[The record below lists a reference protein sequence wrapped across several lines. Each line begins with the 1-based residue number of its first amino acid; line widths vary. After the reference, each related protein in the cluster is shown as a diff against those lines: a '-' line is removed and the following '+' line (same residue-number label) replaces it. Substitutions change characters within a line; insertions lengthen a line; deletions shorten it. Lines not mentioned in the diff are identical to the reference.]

1 MPDEGQTI
9 IVGCDDSILSIAK
22 ANGFFWKTIWEHG
35 KNAALKAKR
44 QDPEIL
50 QEGDEVYVP
59 KPEPKKVSKPNEA
72 RHKFKLKG
80 EQAKFKI
87 QLKRLGKPRA
97 GEAYVLTV
105 DGVST
110 SGSTDGDG
118 WIKCDIPNDAS
129 SGEIS
134 LKSGKEII
142 PLNIGRL
149 DPQDSP
155 QGVIQ
160 RLTNLG
166 FTVESG
172 DGSVMPAEALKLF
185 QTKNELKVTGEF
197 DGSTKSKLRELHPS

>member
-9 IVGCDDSILSIAK
+9 IVGSDDSILSIAK

-35 KNAALKAKR
+35 KNAALKSKR
-44 QDPEIL
+44 KDPEVL
-50 QEGDEVYVP
+50 QQGDEVYVP
-59 KPEPKKVSKPNEA
+59 KPEPKKVSKGNEA
-72 RHKFKLKG
+72 RHKFKIKG
-80 EQAKFKI
+80 EQAKFQI
-87 QLKRLGKPRA
+87 QLKCLGKPRA

-110 SGSTDGDG
+110 TGSTDGDG

-134 LKSGKEII
+134 LKNGKEII
-142 PLNIGRL
+142 PISIGRL

-155 QGVIQ
+155 PGVIQ

-166 FTVESG
+166 FTVEDG
-172 DGSVMPAEALKLF
+172 DDSKMPAEALKLF
-185 QTKNELKVTGEF
+185 QAKNELKATGEF
-197 DGSTKSKLRELHPS
+197 DGPTKSKLKELHPS

>member
-9 IVGCDDSILSIAK
+9 IVGSDDSILSIAK

-35 KNAALKAKR
+35 KNAGLKAKR
-44 QDPEIL
+44 KDPEVL

-110 SGSTDGDG
+110 TGSTDGDG

-129 SGEIS
+129 SGKIS
-134 LKSGKEII
+134 LKNGKEII
-142 PLNIGRL
+142 PISIGRL

-185 QTKNELKVTGEF
+185 QAKNELKVTGEC
-197 DGSTKSKLRELHPS
+197 DGPTKSKLKELHPS

>member
-1 MPDEGQTI
+1 MPDEGQII
-9 IVGCDDSILSIAK
+9 IVGSDDSILSIAK

-35 KNAALKAKR
+35 KNAALKSKR
-44 QDPEIL
+44 KDPEVL

-59 KPEPKKVSKPNEA
+59 KLEPKKVSKPNEA

-110 SGSTDGDG
+110 TGSTDGDG

-134 LKSGKEII
+134 LKNGKEII
-142 PLNIGRL
+142 PISIGRL

-166 FTVESG
+166 FTVEDG
-172 DGSVMPAEALKLF
+172 DDSKMPAEAQKLF
-185 QTKNELKVTGEF
+185 QAKNGLKVTGEF
-197 DGSTKSKLRELHPS
+197 DGPAKSKLKELHPS

>member
-9 IVGCDDSILSIAK
+9 IVGSDDSILSIAK

-35 KNAALKAKR
+35 KNAELKAKR
-44 QDPEIL
+44 KDPEVL

-59 KPEPKKVSKPNEA
+59 KPEPKKVSKGNEA

-110 SGSTDGDG
+110 TGSTDGAG

-134 LKSGKEII
+134 LKNGKEII
-142 PLNIGRL
+142 PISIGRL

-172 DGSVMPAEALKLF
+172 DGSVMPADALKLF
-185 QTKNELKVTGEF
+185 QAKNGLKATGEF
-197 DGSTKSKLRELHPS
+197 DGPTKSKLKELHPS